1 LRTANFDIHLNMKT
15 KDLLFNLGDKFTEMA
30 EMLEQAA
37 EYLADSPNKCE
48 RDLFEKIH
56 AYLESE
62 K

>member
-1 LRTANFDIHLNMKT
+1 MKT